1 MKKILTCAALSAILL
16 SGCTLGQNKEGI
28 IKVNDSVITRGE
40 FDTAVDK
47 EINNSPFKAF
57 GGSNNF
63 VKEDTN
69 VMYLIYKDKAVRE
82 LIIKSLI
89 DAEIE
94 KRGIKVSD
102 EDIKNEM
109 KSIIDK
115 VGSKDE
121 LNRILKQRG
130 ISNGEFTEDLK
141 TQIRIKKLINSIE
154 KINIS
159 DSEAEK
165 YYNENKNKF
174 THGEQVR
181 ASHILISADTIQ
193 TIKEIKAKNKEISP
207 EELNKKV
214 EEIFAAKKAKAEA
227 ILKEV
232 KANPDEFEKIAKK
245 QSEDKVSGERGGE
258 LGFFSREAMVP
269 EFSNAA
275 FGMKPNTISETLVK
289 SPYGYH
295 IIKVTDRIEAGST
308 PFAKA
313 KDEIKFYLETQK
325 QIKVLKNLTD
335 GLMKSATI
343 EYLDKSFDP
352 KNTNKGTTEEG
363 EKKATK

>member
-1 MKKILTCAALSAILL
+1 MKKILTCAALSVILL

-40 FDTAVDK
+40 FETAVDK

-57 GGSNNF
+57 GGANNF
-63 VKEDTN
+63 VKEDSN
-69 VMYLIYKDKAVRE
+69 VMYLIYKEKATRE

-154 KINIS
+154 KISIS

-165 YYNENKNKF
+165 YYNEHKDQFK
-174 THGEQVR
+174 HGEQVR
-181 ASHILISADTIQ
+181 ASHILISADTLQ
-193 TIKEIKAKNKEISP
+193 TIRDIKAKNKDIEP

-214 EEIFAAKKAKAEA
+214 EDIFAAKKAKAES

-232 KANPDEFEKIAKK
+232 KANPDNFEKIAKK
-245 QSEDKVSGERGGE
+245 ESEDKVSGERGGE

-275 FGMKPNTISETLVK
+275 FSMKPNTISETLVQ

-335 GLMKSATI
+335 GLMKSAKI

-352 KNTNKGTTEEG
+352 KNVNKQEETEETKK
-363 EKKATK
+363 EK

>member
-1 MKKILTCAALSAILL
+1 MKKILTCAALSVILL

-40 FDTAVDK
+40 FETAVDK

-57 GGSNNF
+57 GGANNF
-63 VKEDTN
+63 VKEDSN
-69 VMYLIYKDKAVRE
+69 VMYLIYKEKATRE

-154 KINIS
+154 KISIS

-165 YYNENKNKF
+165 YYNEHKDQFK
-174 THGEQVR
+174 HGEQVR
-181 ASHILISADTIQ
+181 ASHILISADTLQ
-193 TIKEIKAKNKEISP
+193 TIKDIKAKNKDIEP

-214 EEIFAAKKAKAEA
+214 EDIFAAKKAKAES

-232 KANPDEFEKIAKK
+232 KANPDNFEKIAKK
-245 QSEDKVSGERGGE
+245 ESEDKVSGERGGE

-275 FGMKPNTISETLVK
+275 FSMKPNTISESLVK

-335 GLMKSATI
+335 GLMKSAKI

-352 KNTNKGTTEEG
+352 KNVNKQEETEETKK
-363 EKKATK
+363 EK

>member
-40 FDTAVDK
+40 FETAVDK
-47 EINNSPFKAF
+47 EINNSHFKAF

-174 THGEQVR
+174 THREQVR

-352 KNTNKGTTEEG
+352 KNTNKGTIEEG

>member
-1 MKKILTCAALSAILL
+1 MKKFITCAALSAILFT
-16 SGCTLGQNKEGI
+16 GCTLGENKEGI
-28 IKVNDSVITRGE
+28 IKVNDSIITRGE
-40 FDTAVDK
+40 FETAVDK

-57 GGSNNF
+57 GGAANF
-63 VKEDTN
+63 VKEDSN
-69 VMYLIYKDKAVRE
+69 VMYLIYKEKATRE
-82 LIIKSLI
+82 LIIKALI
-89 DAEIE
+89 DSEIA

-102 EDIKNEM
+102 DDIKNEM
-109 KSIIDK
+109 KTIIDK
-115 VGSKDE
+115 VGSKEE

-130 ISNGEFTEDLK
+130 VSNAEFTEDLK

-154 KINIS
+154 KISIS

-165 YYNENKNKF
+165 YYNDNKDQFK
-174 THGEQVR
+174 HGEQVR

-193 TIKEIKAKNKEISP
+193 TIQDIKAKNKDISP

-227 ILKEV
+227 VLKEV
-232 KANPDEFEKIAKK
+232 KANPDKFEQIAKK
-245 QSEDKVSGERGGE
+245 ESEDKVSGERGGE

-275 FGMKPNTISETLVK
+275 FSMKPDTISENLVK

-313 KDEIKFYLETQK
+313 KDEIKFYLETQR

-335 GLMKSATI
+335 GLMKTAKI

-352 KNTNKGTTEEG
+352 ENINKETKEDKKEE
-363 EKKATK
+363 TKG

>member
-40 FDTAVDK
+40 FETAVDK

-352 KNTNKGTTEEG
+352 KNTNKGTIEEG

>member
-1 MKKILTCAALSAILL
+1 MKKILTCAALSVILL

-40 FDTAVDK
+40 FETAVDK

-57 GGSNNF
+57 GGANNF
-63 VKEDTN
+63 VKEDSN
-69 VMYLIYKDKAVRE
+69 VMYLIYKEKATRE

-154 KINIS
+154 KISIS

-165 YYNENKNKF
+165 YYNEHKDQFK
-174 THGEQVR
+174 HGEQVR
-181 ASHILISADTIQ
+181 ASHILISADTLQ
-193 TIKEIKAKNKEISP
+193 TIKDIKAKNKDIEP

-214 EEIFAAKKAKAEA
+214 EDIFAAKKAKAES

-232 KANPDEFEKIAKK
+232 KANPDNFEKIAKK
-245 QSEDKVSGERGGE
+245 ESEDKVSGERGGE

-275 FGMKPNTISETLVK
+275 FSMKPNTISETLVQ

-335 GLMKSATI
+335 GLMKSAKI

-352 KNTNKGTTEEG
+352 KNVNKQEETEETKK
-363 EKKATK
+363 EK

>member
-1 MKKILTCAALSAILL
+1 MKKILTCAALSVILL

-40 FDTAVDK
+40 FETAVDK

-57 GGSNNF
+57 GGANNF
-63 VKEDTN
+63 VKEDSN
-69 VMYLIYKDKAVRE
+69 VMYLIYKEKATRE

-154 KINIS
+154 KISIS

-165 YYNENKNKF
+165 YYNEHKDQFK
-174 THGEQVR
+174 HGEQVR
-181 ASHILISADTIQ
+181 ASHILISADTLQ
-193 TIKEIKAKNKEISP
+193 TIRDIKAKNKDIEP

-214 EEIFAAKKAKAEA
+214 EDIFAAKKAKAES

-232 KANPDEFEKIAKK
+232 KANPDNFEKIAKK
-245 QSEDKVSGERGGE
+245 ESEDKVSGERGGE

-275 FGMKPNTISETLVK
+275 FSMKPNTISESLVK

-335 GLMKSATI
+335 GLMKSAKI

-352 KNTNKGTTEEG
+352 KNVNKQEETEETKK
-363 EKKATK
+363 EK